1 MLLASEGKA
10 VLWKTEPLT
19 EEVCA
24 YFWCQHQNHIAV
36 HLVDVSQQGQNR
48 IEPEET
54 SWLRYLQDRGDQTIF
69 EDMIKK
75 FIQKIFEIY
84 S

>member
-24 YFWCQHQNHIAV
+24 YFWCQYQNHIAV
-36 HLVDVSQQGQNR
+36 HLVDVSQRGQNR